1 MDRLT
6 IQEEEAMQ
14 AVRKTNGGIISDFL
28 QVMNDP
34 KPPYTTLASTIK
46 NLEKKQFLSA
56 KKIGGISSDRGKPC
70 CKQ

>member
-6 IQEEEAMQ
+6 IQEEKAMQ
-14 AVRKTNGGIISDFL
+14 AVRKTNDGIINDFL

-34 KPPYTTLASTIK
+34 KPPYTALASTIK

-56 KKIGGISSDRGKPC
+56 KQIGGI
-70 CKQ
+70 